1 MNTYLKH
8 LNWRYATKQFDPS
21 KKISNADLNIL
32 KEAIQLS
39 ASSYGLQPYKVL
51 IIEDKDTREKLKAAS
66 WNQSQITDASH
77 MVVLA
82 NMTDADDSLVD
93 DYINNVSETRGLPL
107 DQLEGYSQMM
117 KSNVI
122 ALPNEAKNAW
132 TAKQAYIAL
141 GNVLSAAASLE
152 IDACPMEGFDS
163 AAYNTI
169 LDLAKENLNAAV
181 VITLGYRA
189 SEDETQHYKKV
200 RKPENELFSTI

>member
-132 TAKQAYIAL
+132 TAQQAYIAL

-169 LDLAKENLNAAV
+169 LDLDKENLNAAV

>member
-8 LNWRYATKQFDPS
+8 LNWRYATKQFDPN
-21 KKISNADLNIL
+21 KKISDADLNIL

-77 MVVLA
+77 MMVLA

-152 IDACPMEGFDS
+152 IDACPMEGFDN

-169 LDLAKENLNAAV
+169 LGLDKENLNAAV